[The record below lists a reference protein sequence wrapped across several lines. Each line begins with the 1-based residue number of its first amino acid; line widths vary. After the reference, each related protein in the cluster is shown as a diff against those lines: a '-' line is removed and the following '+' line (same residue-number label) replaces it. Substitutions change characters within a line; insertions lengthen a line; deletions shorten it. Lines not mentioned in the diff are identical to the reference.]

1 MGFTFLLITSSAVEL
16 KICVMTTGIKKC
28 MSIIKKK
35 KKKHDKILSL
45 ANSKLNSVEVLIS
58 KPLIYS
64 NIIHNDFIL
73 INNVPKEV
81 DDMKK
86 EIKNSNDK

>member
-1 MGFTFLLITSSAVEL
+1 MGFAFLLITSSAVEL
-16 KICVMTTGIKKC
+16 KICVMTTEIKKC
-28 MSIIKKK
+28 VSIIKKK

-86 EIKNSNDK
+86 K